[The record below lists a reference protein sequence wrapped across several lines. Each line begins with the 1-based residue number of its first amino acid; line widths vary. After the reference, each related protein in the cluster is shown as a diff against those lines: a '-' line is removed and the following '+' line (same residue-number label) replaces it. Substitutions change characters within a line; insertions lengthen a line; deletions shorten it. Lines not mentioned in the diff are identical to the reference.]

1 MAEYNGN
8 NQEDPNASDAEIT
21 TEQTEK
27 LIQFQDLTGNE
38 DTDECRSILQRHNW
52 NIETAVQDTLNVSEG
67 RPTVFDT
74 PSSRIEPP
82 PPEVNTHSS
91 DQRIYTVQRA
101 HQRPS
106 LLQWGY
112 WAILFPFRFVTFTL
126 WDILQWVLRFFRP
139 DPRRIVTDPVG
150 DVLAFIDKFN
160 EQYGRDHPTFYQGTY
175 TQALT
180 DAKGELKFLLVYLHG
195 DNHEDTPVFCRE
207 TLCNNEV
214 TEFINTRMLF
224 WAASTN
230 TPEGYRVSH
239 ALREATY
246 PFLALIVLRENKMTV
261 VQRIEGAIEP
271 QDLIARLTRVMAET
285 EAYLV
290 SIRHERQQRVQTNT
304 LRQQQDEAYHESL
317 RQDREKERRR
327 QEEKDRKQR
336 QVEEQLEREMEEQRQ
351 VQEREEL
358 KQAKASSL
366 PSEPDPQDPN
376 AIHVVVKLPCGT
388 RLERCFLKTDPLQV
402 VYDFVFIQDDAPSE
416 FRLQTNYPRRVL
428 PCQATPDPD
437 DDITIQSFG
446 LAQKEMIYVQDTSD

>member
-8 NQEDPNASDAEIT
+8 NQEGPDAPDGEIT

-38 DTDECRSILQRHNW
+38 NTDECRSILQRHNW
-52 NIETAVQDTLNVSEG
+52 NIETAVQDTLNVNEG

-74 PSSRIEPP
+74 PRSRIETP
-82 PPEVNTHSS
+82 PPEVNTYSS

-101 HQRPS
+101 QPRPS

-112 WAILFPFRFVTFTL
+112 MAILFPFRFVTFTL
-126 WDILQWVLRFFRP
+126 WDIVQWVLRFFRP
-139 DPRRIVTDPVG
+139 DPRRTVTDPVG
-150 DVLAFIDKFN
+150 DVVSFIGRFN

-175 TQALT
+175 SQALT
-180 DAKGELKFLLVYLHG
+180 DAKRELKFLLVYLHG
-195 DNHEDTPVFCRE
+195 DDHEDTPVFCRE

-224 WAASTN
+224 WAASIN
-230 TPEGYRVSH
+230 TPEGYRVSL
-239 ALREATY
+239 ALREPTY

-261 VQRIEGAIEP
+261 VQRIAGAIQP
-271 QDLIARLTRVMAET
+271 QDLIDRLNRVMADT

-290 SIRHERQQRVQTNT
+290 SMRHERQQRVQANT

-336 QVEEQLEREMEEQRQ
+336 ELEEELEKQIQEQRRI
-351 VQEREEL
+351 QEREEL
-358 KQAKASSL
+358 KLAKAASL
-366 PSEPDPQDPN
+366 PAEPDPTNPD
-376 AIHVVVKLPCGT
+376 AIRVVVKLPCGT

-416 FRLQTNYPRRVL
+416 FRLHTNYPRRLL
-428 PCQATPDPD
+428 PCQAVPEPD
-437 DDITIQSFG
+437 DDTTIQGFG